1 MENLSNLLSQRREKA
16 ESLAAEGVALY
27 GNSFKHPQPIADL
40 LPLGKPLAAGI
51 PAGAAT
57 LFFRPHDV
65 ELLDGCGGCIAC
77 TVVNSRRVAETRRV
91 ELEVGGDRQRV
102 EIELPIDHAAANKSR
117 IAFRP
122 RKWKLFPRA
131 E

>member
-1 MENLSNLLSQRREKA
+1 VYHSRVYRGSVRIATAMVVLALALPAPALLEARGERRR
-16 ESLAAEGVALY
+16 G
-27 GNSFKHPQPIADL
+27 
-40 LPLGKPLAAGI
+40 
-51 PAGAAT
+51 
-57 LFFRPHDV
+57 
-65 ELLDGCGGCIAC
+65 
-77 TVVNSRRVAETRRV
+77 AETRRV

-131 E
+131 D